1 MNVARKNLFSKICA
15 MLVIIALTMSD
26 FLFVGQTAV
35 SYAIDTIRTN
45 SSNVDFS
52 AYFLNSNGEKT
63 EKLEEN
69 IDKGEEYLFVDI
81 SVKNEGYFNG
91 RISLNNNN
99 FNIKNEVL
107 SENIVEIVGNE
118 VKLNQINAGSNV
130 TIKLAIEPVNNTSI
144 TKNMLNDVTKVNLN
158 GQYVNSKNVEKDK
171 YVDIL
176 GTAEVSINWKSSEN
190 TQLELDSSLLTNA
203 IYGTENEKNRVV
215 QILVKSKITNNNYP
229 VKNTNITLNV
239 PEKVKNVNVHSRSNA
254 ATNGSVKFS
263 DANYIYN
270 KDENKLTITVA
281 NENENN
287 ISWIKNV
294 QDSFV
299 VTYILD
305 KEDSIL
311 NSEISVNAEV
321 NTYDDKKLSSI
332 NNVHIDKEID
342 GIVSFELNTQEDSI
356 YKGKIYTGEE
366 RSYITTNKIYV
377 DYVNAN
383 KITLNANEATFTSEN
398 VKMSANIIYKQLKI
412 NKNEFIEIFGKEGY
426 ITIKDGE
433 GIILSN
439 ISEKTETDSNGNI
452 VVNLAEGK
460 KNISIETSKPIAIGT
475 LNIEATKS
483 ILSSGYSRDTINSF
497 TSITETI
504 VGNYD
509 EKQNL
514 SLNKNIEL
522 KNTSSKA
529 EFTVST
535 NTLSS
540 IEENKEVKITAVL
553 LNNDESKDLYQ
564 NPTVKI
570 KLPDQVKTV
579 NNAKCK
585 VLYAN
590 GLELS
595 NAKVNEENGNKV
607 IEINLAG
614 VQNAYNTETLEGTT
628 IIIYADLIVDELAI
642 NKNDEIIMTYSNE
655 IATSFAD
662 NGEIKIPVKIAAE
675 QGVITTNNIKAL
687 SVETIGNNESQDVVF
702 DIASN
707 EKDLTV
713 DISTINN
720 EDSAIENVNVLGTF
734 PTNSNLGT
742 KLTSGIN
749 ITSNTTSAK
758 IYYSDKENAT
768 KDLNDASN
776 NWVLNGDINTAK
788 SYLIVIDNMQVGER
802 FTANYT
808 IKVPANLN
816 YNLNASEGYTVDY
829 TKFINSENKTA
840 KATTLNLTT
849 GTGAEISAD
858 LKAYVGG
865 EELKDGDQ
873 VYTGEVIRYELKV
886 KNNGTEN
893 ARNLNIEALI
903 PNGTKAVKYIKSYD
917 NGNAEINE
925 SEIKPGDE
933 LSGAQDYYRD
943 IEVHNGKLI
952 TAIENL
958 NLNEEKSLAYDVK
971 VEDDAINNTI
981 SSNVNISFIGT
992 EKSDNTTKIESNRIS
1007 NSVKKADIEMNMIM
1021 ISRGTESMKSG
1032 LSYSYELTIKNKT
1045 AKDINN
1051 VNITVNMSSAYEM
1064 INVSKGDNRIEYK
1077 DNKFN
1082 IESIKAGEELK
1093 YEIDVM
1099 TTGKNNIGTISAIAN
1114 SVYHSNQIT
1123 DTIQLTDVSISMKS
1137 DNEGQ
1142 SVETGDK
1149 IIYNINLQNNGT
1161 EELDSVYVNQILSN
1175 CLNISK
1181 ITANGSEI
1189 EYNTHYPQMKQEEN
1203 ADEKQSE
1210 NTLQESE
1217 KYDIG
1222 FQYNNKI
1229 KEGES
1234 VQFIVETVSDDSMI
1248 HQRNIHLSSLAEA
1261 KIRGLSVQTEEVNHI
1276 LKSNLERK
1284 MDEIEQDVQKE
1295 AQKQAEE
1302 DAINSGVE
1310 DYNGEY
1316 DNAIEDLSEDG
1327 NEENPNKEQISEEN
1341 ANNDSNDNN
1350 SKNNENNA
1358 NNEEGKYSISGTAWF
1373 DENQDGKRDSNEKT
1387 LGGINVRLVNLD
1399 NNQVTNAT
1407 TSENGFYSIS
1417 NVNNGRYVAIFEY
1430 DTEKY
1435 VLTKYQVET
1444 ATESRNSDVENV
1456 NMNIDGENKRVSST
1470 DTLVINNSS
1479 LTNIDIGLLEAKIFD
1494 LSLGK
1499 TISNVKV
1506 SNENGTSNKDYT
1518 DANLA
1523 KVEVKAKY
1531 LNSTTA
1537 VIEYKIKVTNNGEL
1551 AGYARKI
1558 ADYKP
1563 ADLAFNSKLN
1573 PDWYQSGDS
1582 LYSTALANTKIEPGE
1597 SKELTLI
1604 LTKTMTENNTG
1615 LTNNTAEIVESYNS
1629 MGIEDTD
1636 STPGNKETKED
1647 DLGSAN
1653 IIISVSTGAAV
1664 SYLSLTLSIIAI
1676 IAVGAYIATRKI
1688 LKENIKI

>member
-1 MNVARKNLFSKICA
+1 MNVARKNLISKICA

-26 FLFVGQTAV
+26 FLFIGQTAV
-35 SYAIDTIRTN
+35 SYAIDTIKTN

-52 AYFLNSNGEKT
+52 AYFLDSNGEKA

-91 RISLNNNN
+91 KISLNNNN
-99 FNIKNEVL
+99 FNIKNEIL

-118 VKLNQINAGSNV
+118 VKLNQINAGSNI
-130 TIKLAIEPVNNTSI
+130 TIKLAIEPINNTSI
-144 TKNMLNDVTKVNLN
+144 TKNMLNDVTKVVLN

-171 YVDIL
+171 FVDIL

-203 IYGTENEKNRVV
+203 IYGTENEENRVV
-215 QILVKSKITNNNYP
+215 QILVNSKITNNNYP
-229 VKNTNITLNV
+229 VRNTNITLNV

-254 ATNGSVKFS
+254 ATNSSVKFS

-270 KDENKLTITVA
+270 KEENKLTITVA
-281 NENENN
+281 NENEDN

-299 VTYILD
+299 ITYVLD
-305 KEDSIL
+305 KEESVL
-311 NSEISVNAEV
+311 NSEISVNAEI
-321 NTYDDKKLSSI
+321 NTYDDKKLSST

-342 GIVSFELNTQEDSI
+342 GIVSFELNTQEESI

-366 RSYITTNKIYV
+366 RNYITTNKIYI
-377 DYVNAN
+377 DYINAN
-383 KITLNANEATFTSEN
+383 KTTLNANEASFASESE
-398 VKMSANIIYKQLKI
+398 KISANIVYKQLRI
-412 NKNEFIEIFGKEGY
+412 NKNEFLEIFGNEGY

-433 GIILSN
+433 GIIVSN
-439 ISEKTETDSNGNI
+439 ISEKTEADSNGNI

-460 KNISIETSKPIAIGT
+460 KNLTIETSKPVAIGT
-475 LNIEATKS
+475 FNIESTKS

-497 TSITETI
+497 TSIVETI

-529 EFTVST
+529 ELTVST

-570 KLPDQVKTV
+570 KLPDQVKAV

-595 NAKVNEENGNKV
+595 NARVNEENGNKV

-642 NKNDEIIMTYSNE
+642 NKDDEIIMTYSNE

-662 NGEIKIPVKIAAE
+662 NGEIRIPVKIAAE

-687 SVETIGNNESQDVVF
+687 SVETMGNKESQEVLF
-702 DIASN
+702 DIASE

-720 EDSAIENVNVLGTF
+720 EDSAIENVEILGTF

-742 KLTSGIN
+742 KLTSGIS

-768 KDLNDASN
+768 KDLNDSSN

-816 YNLNASEGYTVDY
+816 YNLNASEGYTVEY
-829 TKFINSENKTA
+829 TKAINSENKTA

-865 EELKDGDQ
+865 EELKDGDT
-873 VYTGEVIRYELKV
+873 VYSGEV
-886 KNNGTEN
+886 
-893 ARNLNIEALI
+893 
-903 PNGTKAVKYIKSYD
+903 VKYS
-917 NGNAEINE
+917 
-925 SEIKPGDE
+925 
-933 LSGAQDYYRD
+933 
-943 IEVHNGKLI
+943 
-952 TAIENL
+952 
-958 NLNEEKSLAYDVK
+958 
-971 VEDDAINNTI
+971 
-981 SSNVNISFIGT
+981 
-992 EKSDNTTKIESNRIS
+992 
-1007 NSVKKADIEMNMIM
+1007 
-1021 ISRGTESMKSG
+1021 
-1032 LSYSYELTIKNKT
+1032 LTIKNTGSEKASEIKSGFNIPEGT
-1045 AKDINN
+1045 SVVKYTHGIDNPVASEDGKEWLPSRDYYEIIQSIESKSFELNPGEDTTLSFDLKIEDSASINTIN
-1051 VNITVNMSSAYEM
+1051 QKANISYIGKAETTNAV
-1064 INVSKGDNRIEYK
+1064 
-1077 DNKFN
+1077 N
-1082 IESIKAGEELK
+1082 IESNGISNKIEKSIITAELLMIERPGDVINANTHYAYDLIVKNDSNREISNIQAEINSKEMTIESVYYNEEILLPNNRFNINSLKPNEERTYSIEVLTATKETKGEISVK
-1093 YEIDVM
+1093 ID
-1099 TTGKNNIGTISAIAN
+1099 GK
-1114 SVYHSNQIT
+1114 YHSNVVS
-1123 DTIQLTDVSISMKS
+1123 DTIKKLGVNVSLSS
-1137 DNEGQ
+1137 DTEG
-1142 SVETGDK
+1142 ETIQNGDK
-1149 IIYNINLQNNGT
+1149 ISYNINIVNNSGK
-1161 EELDSVYVNQILSN
+1161 ELNNFEVTQK
-1175 CLNISK
+1175 ISSYLDIDK
-1181 ITANGSEI
+1181 VIVD
-1189 EYNTHYPQMKQEEN
+1189 QEEVTVN
-1203 ADEKQSE
+1203 KNYYIDEQTEKDKQY
-1210 NTLQESE
+1210 L
-1217 KYDIG
+1217 IG
-1222 FQYNNKI
+1222 FIYDKSI
-1229 KEGES
+1229 KDGETLDIKVDALS
-1234 VQFIVETVSDDSMI
+1234 DEETIHEDNIQLASEAEVHLQRETV
-1248 HQRNIHLSSLAEA
+1248 LSEQ
-1261 KIRGLSVQTEEVNHI
+1261 INHI
-1276 LKSNLERK
+1276 LAANYVE
-1284 MDEIEQDVQKE
+1284 ETT
-1295 AQKQAEE
+1295 EE
-1302 DAINSGVE
+1302 DIPQEEQNDEEIDDIDDIDG
-1310 DYNGEY
+1310 D
-1316 DNAIEDLSEDG
+1316 IEDNN
-1327 NEENPNKEQISEEN
+1327 NEEQN
-1341 ANNDSNDNN
+1341 NNDEEILDNN
-1350 SKNNENNA
+1350 SNNK
-1358 NNEEGKYSISGTAWF
+1358 EEKKYTISGTAWF

-1387 LGGINVRLVNLD
+1387 LSGISIKLLNLD
-1399 NNQVTNAT
+1399 NNQVANAT

-1417 NVNNGRYVAIFEY
+1417 NVSNGKYVAIFEY

-1494 LSLGK
+1494 LSLSK
-1499 TISNVKV
+1499 TILNVKV
-1506 SNENGTSNKDYT
+1506 SNENGTSNKDYN

-1563 ADLAFNSKLN
+1563 ADLTFNSKLN

-1582 LYSTALANTKIEPGE
+1582 LYSTTLANTKIEPGE
-1597 SKELTLI
+1597 SKELTLV
-1604 LTKTMTENNTG
+1604 LTKTMTETNTG

-1636 STPGNKETKED
+1636 SIPGNKQAKED

-1664 SYLSLTLSIIAI
+1664 SYVSLTLSIIAI